1 MHSPLLRLARGLA
14 LSIALIGLALVVAA
28 RPAHA
33 QAGYYTY
40 TLNNVAFNTSGS
52 GTASGYFDYNPA
64 TGEFG
69 SFDILTSPG
78 TFQDSMTST
87 GISTAGTD
95 YNSVT
100 GNAATDANSD
110 LFFGSEFEN
119 DLSFGLDAPLGT
131 TGSDSINASLEFSN
145 FLDDARTGNTGTITV
160 APEASAVPELSPAAA
175 LSLLTALGAGALGL
189 AGSKRRRASAS
200 AS

>member
-14 LSIALIGLALVVAA
+14 LSIALIGLALLAVA

-40 TLNNVAFNTSGS
+40 TLSNVSFNTSGS

-95 YNSVT
+95 YNSIT
-100 GNAATDANSD
+100 GNAATDTNND

-119 DLSFGLDAPLGT
+119 DLSFGLDAALGT
-131 TGSDSINASLEFSN
+131 TGSDGIDASLEFSN
-145 FLDDARTGNTGTITV
+145 FLDDSRTGTTGTITV
-160 APEASAVPELSPAAA
+160 TPEVSAVPELSPAAA
-175 LSLLTALGAGALGL
+175 IALMSIFGASALAAAAL
-189 AGSKRRRASAS
+189 KRRRAAV
-200 AS
+200 AAP